1 MVNNSRLKE
10 GVPHITKER
19 PFSIHYTQ
27 TMLGFE
33 PLLYP
38 HWHEEAEFLYLCQG
52 EMFLQV
58 EETVFHI
65 KENEMVFIPPSTIHT
80 AKNVPFATKP
90 CCFQAIVFSLSLLGD
105 IISPLYQPSYIPF
118 STPNQLSYF
127 VHFTR
132 NESWMMQV
140 IEEIQPLF
148 DLQECKIESW
158 YLFFLGSLL
167 KAWQELYNH
176 HIQKIDN
183 NSIQR
188 KLHLQLSPSL
198 EFIQKNYVSDITLEE
213 IASASHLCKG
223 QFCTQFKKLMSYTPF
238 QYLTRYRILKSCDL
252 LTMGNMKIADIATLS
267 GFNNISYYNRMFQK
281 IMKLTP
287 TQFNRNYYESTII
300 KAIE

>member
-1 MVNNSRLKE
+1 MVNDSRLKE

-19 PFSIHYTQ
+19 PFSIHNTQ
-27 TMLGFE
+27 TMLDFE
-33 PLLYP
+33 PLLYT
-38 HWHEEAEFLYLCQG
+38 HWHAEAEFLYLCQG
-52 EMFLQV
+52 DMLLQV

-80 AKNVPFATKP
+80 ANNVPFATKP
-90 CCFQAIVFSLSLLGD
+90 CCFQAVVFSPSLLGD
-105 IISPLYQPSYIPF
+105 IISPLNQTSYIPF

-132 NESWMMQV
+132 TESWMTHV

-148 DLQECKIESW
+148 DLQEDKIESW
-158 YLFFLGSLL
+158 YLLFLGSLF
-167 KAWQELYNH
+167 KVWQELYNH

-183 NSIQR
+183 HSIQR

-198 EFIQKNYVSDITLEE
+198 DFIQKNYVSDITLEE

-223 QFCTQFKKLMSYTPF
+223 QFCTQFKKLTSYTPF
-238 QYLTRYRILKSCDL
+238 QYLIRYRIIKSCDL
-252 LTMGNMKIADIATLS
+252 LTIGNLKIADVATLS

-281 IMKLTP
+281 IMKITP
-287 TQFNRNYYESTII
+287 TQFLRNYYEPTNTKRS
-300 KAIE
+300 